1 MKPTLRVTE
10 PDSARRVTSDGRFWS
25 EVAAALES
33 LAARAAERGYVTER
47 LVLTGSGTDAR
58 DTWKVELTTTERER
72 DRARELRA
80 QVTEVPAPERSIDVK
95 WLPGH
100 VVAQFCIHAKIK
112 ASNEVDLERAKPL
125 LAEALKN
132 ASFLREQDNGFEL
145 WRAKGRGA
153 KHGIPRVRFLVSK
166 GRVRQVLAEHDGG
179 HRRGVKKT

>member
-1 MKPTLRVTE
+1 MKPTIHITE
-10 PDSARRVTSDGRFWS
+10 PDAARRVTSDGRFWS

-33 LAARAAERGYVTER
+33 LATRAAERGYVTDR

-72 DRARELRA
+72 DRARELKA
-80 QVTEVPAPERSIDVK
+80 QVVEVPAPERFIDTK

-112 ASNEVDLERAKPL
+112 CNNEVDLARAKPL
-125 LAEALKN
+125 LAEALKT
-132 ASFLREQDNGFEL
+132 ASFLRDQDNGFEL

-153 KHGIPRVRFLVSK
+153 KHGSPRVRFLVSK
-166 GRVRQVLAEHDGG
+166 HRIRQVLAEHDT
-179 HRRGVKKT
+179 RPRGKRAP